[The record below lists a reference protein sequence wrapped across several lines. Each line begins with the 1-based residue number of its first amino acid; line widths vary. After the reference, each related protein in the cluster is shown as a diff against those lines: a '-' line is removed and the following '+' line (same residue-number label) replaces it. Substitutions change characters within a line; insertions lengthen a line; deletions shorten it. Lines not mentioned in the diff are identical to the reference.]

1 MAKNRR
7 RRRRPFSRLLLLVCF
22 TALCLLFF
30 RWSNHS
36 LQVDAYTFSSPALP
50 EGFEGFTVVQL
61 SDLHGAQFGENNEDL
76 CAAVRAADPDLIVL
90 TGDLQDR
97 FRETPRDYV
106 TQLCA
111 ALQDIAPTFYVT
123 GNHEWALP
131 DIRGLK
137 RDIAATGVTVLT
149 NSFLPLERGGD
160 TLLLAGVDDPNGFAD
175 QKTPEELAEELYEAY
190 EDPFWILLAHRNN
203 LFLSRY
209 SLLGADLVISGHA
222 HGGLI
227 RLPFT
232 DGLIGVER
240 DLFPSYTAGFY
251 EENGSTLLVSRG
263 LGNSGRSFRIFN
275 RPEVVVLTLERGEQ

>member
-1 MAKNRR
+1 MARTRR
-7 RRRRPFSRLLLLVCF
+7 RRSRPFPRLLLLLCIA
-22 TALCLLFF
+22 ALCLIFL
-30 RWSNHS
+30 RWSNRS
-36 LQVDAYTFSSPALP
+36 LQVDAYTFSSPDLP
-50 EGFEGFTVVQL
+50 EGFEGFTIVQL
-61 SDLHGAQFGENNEDL
+61 SDLHGAVFGEDNEDL
-76 CAAVRAADPDLIVL
+76 YDAIRTADPDIIVL

-106 TQLCA
+106 TTLCS
-111 ALQDIAPTFYVT
+111 ALQDIAPTYYVT

-137 RDIAATGVTVLT
+137 RDIAATGATVLT
-149 NSFLPLERGGD
+149 NSFVTLEQGRD
-160 TLLLAGVDDPNGFAD
+160 TILLAGIDDPNGFAD
-175 QKTPEELAEELYEAY
+175 QETPEELAEELHEAY
-190 EDPFWILLAHRNN
+190 ADPFWILLAHRNN
-203 LFLSRY
+203 LFLPQY

-263 LGNSGRSFRIFN
+263 LGNSGRSFRVFN
-275 RPEVVVLTLERGEQ
+275 RPEVVVLTLSRGGQ